1 MPVASRIKGEA
12 HMAIDTRVETQ
23 KAPSAVGTRHPW
35 LTRRRVR
42 KIVREL
48 LTHAVLLPFAFV
60 FMLPFLWMLSTSL
73 KTDQQLFAYPPIW
86 IPNPINWANYPNTVT
101 YIPFF
106 LYLRNTLIIAALSTV
121 GALLSCSLVAYS
133 LSLIPW
139 PGRNILFILTIATL
153 MIPFQVTL
161 IPLFLVFRNLG
172 WVGDFRPLIVPH
184 FFGGALY
191 IFLLRQFFMTIP
203 MELSEA
209 ARIDGASELR
219 IYSAIILPLAKPALA
234 TVAIFEFIARWR
246 DYLGPLIYLSD
257 QELYTLSLGL
267 QQYSSQYGR
276 EWGLLMAASVLITL
290 PIILLFF
297 FLQKTFVQG
306 VALTGIKG

>member
-1 MPVASRIKGEA
+1 
-12 HMAIDTRVETQ
+12 MAIETQ
-23 KAPSAVGTRHPW
+23 RVPNTISTTERPW
-35 LTRRRVR
+35 LTRKRTTKVA
-42 KIVREL
+42 REL
-48 LTHAVLLPFAFV
+48 LAHLALLPIAAIFI
-60 FMLPFLWMLSTSL
+60 LPFLWMLSTSL
-73 KTDQQLFAYPPIW
+73 KTDQQLYAYPPIW
-86 IPNPINWANYPNTVT
+86 VPNPFNWANYPNAVT
-101 YIPFF
+101 YISFF
-106 LYLRNTLIIAALSTV
+106 LYLRNTLIIAVLSTI
-121 GALLSCSLVAYS
+121 GALLSCSMVAYS
-133 LSLIPW
+133 LSRIPW
-139 PGRNILFILTIATL
+139 AGRHILFIATVATL

-209 ARIDGASELR
+209 ARIDGASEFR
-219 IYSAIILPLAKPALA
+219 IYWAIILPLAKAALA

-257 QELYTLSLGL
+257 QKLYTLSLGL